1 MAGSVLNS
9 TAVLRL
15 NFCTKL
21 NIYSSIFAT
30 SPICKPLA
38 VIRQTNLKPMWTEKE
53 FYRIQK
59 REKIFYAFLI
69 LVWTTAIAL
78 EFTINFHNK
87 YWIILVTGTV
97 IYLYLKDIFTG
108 LKWSEKLV
116 KPKLPKKP
124 SPILGLTNDE
134 FEKYVEE
141 NYSLISEQEKSGYIS
156 LVKFCLAPN
165 RQNDFIS
172 FLEKLRDYSQDEDYM
187 TTLNYVME
195 YSDKQNL
202 FFIMALDWKQDIETL
217 EWRLANS
224 LTNNFDLSIELP
236 NPKNYGERASVAF
249 DNIFEDFDKPL
260 RSNGLQMGFIDTQS
274 DEYVIFVHK
283 IDDKEKVETAV
294 NKIGYKYY
302 EK

>member
-1 MAGSVLNS
+1 MKEKLYYLILIILLLSSLTIGYFLE
-9 TAVLRL
+9 L
-15 NFCTKL
+15 NF
-21 NIYSSIFAT
+21 
-30 SPICKPLA
+30 
-38 VIRQTNLKPMWTEKE
+38 
-53 FYRIQK
+53 
-59 REKIFYAFLI
+59 
-69 LVWTTAIAL
+69 
-78 EFTINFHNK
+78 K
-87 YWIILVTGTV
+87 YWIGSISVLI
-97 IYLYLKDIFTG
+97 IYIWCKKEFTG
-108 LKWSEKLV
+108 KVWFEKTL
-116 KPKLPKKP
+116 PKLSKEQ
-124 SPILGLTNDE
+124 SPILGLTDNE
-134 FEKYVEE
+134 YEKYVDG

-156 LVKFCLAPN
+156 LTKLCLAPN
-165 RQNDFIS
+165 RQNDLIS
-172 FLEKLRDYSQDEDYM
+172 FFEKLRDYSQDEDYM

-283 IDDKEKVETAV
+283 LEDKEKVESAV

>member
-1 MAGSVLNS
+1 
-9 TAVLRL
+9 
-15 NFCTKL
+15 
-21 NIYSSIFAT
+21 
-30 SPICKPLA
+30 
-38 VIRQTNLKPMWTEKE
+38 MWTEKE

-59 REKIFYAFLI
+59 KEKIFYAFLI

-87 YWIILVTGTV
+87 YWIILVAGTV

-116 KPKLPKKP
+116 KPKLPKEP

-134 FEKYVEE
+134 FERYVEE
-141 NYSLISEQEKSGYIS
+141 NYPLISEREKSGYIS
-156 LVKFCLAPN
+156 LVKFCLASN

-172 FLEKLRDYSQDEDYM
+172 FFEKLRDYSQDEDYM

-236 NPKNYGERASVAF
+236 NLKNYGERASVAF

-283 IDDKEKVETAV
+283 IEDKEKVESAV

>member
-1 MAGSVLNS
+1 
-9 TAVLRL
+9 
-15 NFCTKL
+15 
-21 NIYSSIFAT
+21 
-30 SPICKPLA
+30 
-38 VIRQTNLKPMWTEKE
+38 MWTEKE

-87 YWIILVTGTV
+87 YWIILITGTI

-108 LKWSEKLV
+108 LKWSEKLA
-116 KPKLPKKP
+116 KPNPTKEP
-124 SPILGLTNDE
+124 SPIFDLPDNE
-134 FEKYVEE
+134 YEKYVEE
-141 NYSLISEQEKSGYIS
+141 NYPLISEQEKSGYIS
-156 LVKFCLAPN
+156 LVRFCLPQN

-172 FLEKLRDYSQDEDYM
+172 FLQNLRDYSQDEDYI

-202 FFIMALDWKQDIETL
+202 FFIMGLDWKQDIETL
-217 EWRLANS
+217 EWRLKNS
-224 LTNNFDLSIELP
+224 LDKNFGLFTELP
-236 NPKNYGERASVAF
+236 IPSQYGERASVAF
-249 DNIFEDFDKPL
+249 DNVFEDYDKPL
-260 RSNGLQMGFIDTQS
+260 RKNGLQMGFIDTQS
-274 DEYVIFVHK
+274 DEFVIFVHK
-283 IDDKEKVETAV
+283 INDKEKVESAV